1 MRVAFFVAAMML
13 SACRDAQPP
22 LPTRDESAQLDEAE
36 DLLNQAA
43 KEEGPEAQASDPS
56 NRSD

>member
-1 MRVAFFVAAMML
+1 MKPLLFAIILLA

-36 DLLNQAA
+36 DLLNQTA
-43 KEEGPEAQASDPS
+43 KEEGPEAKAPDPS
-56 NRSD
+56 NRSN

>member
-1 MRVAFFVAAMML
+1 MRIAFLVVAIAL

-36 DLLNQAA
+36 ELLNQAA
-43 KEEGPEAQASDPS
+43 KEEGPEADAPDPS
-56 NRSD
+56 NRSN